1 MTEWWDYRLS
11 DFLLFSPRAYWR
23 LFELHNE
30 ALWPLPIMPL
40 ALGVGALGLA
50 LLRPR
55 HHGRLIAI
63 VLAIL
68 WAFVGWSFLWR
79 LYATINWAA
88 TYVAPLFAVEALL
101 LLPVGGVLDRL
112 SFNRRG
118 ARRIAGLALVTLG
131 LAYPLLAPLSGRPW
145 QGAEIFGFAPDP
157 TAIATLGFLILAPG
171 RLAWLLYPIPLLW
184 CLASGLTLWAMEDAQ
199 AWVPFA
205 AAVLS
210 VGAAAP
216 GLRTMP
222 QSRSKPLE

>member
-88 TYVAPLFAVEALL
+88 TYVAPLFAAEALL
-101 LLPVGGVLDRL
+101 LLAVGGVLDRL
-112 SFNRRG
+112 SFDRRD

-131 LAYPLLAPLSGRPW
+131 LAYPLLAPLSGRPS